1 MAVINTNVA
10 ATLTANAM
18 AQNERASTQAL
29 ERLSTGLRINSSAD
43 DAAGMAM
50 GNTMTAQVRG
60 LDMAVKN
67 ANDAISMIQTADG
80 ASIEIGDML
89 QRMRE
94 LAVQA
99 ANGTVTDAKSRI
111 SAADH

>member
-10 ATLTANAM
+10 ATLTANAL

-50 GNTMTAQVRG
+50 ANTMTAQMKG
-60 LDMAVKN
+60 LNMAVKN
-67 ANDAISMIQTADG
+67 ANDAISIASLAFLTAMFKPF
-80 ASIEIGDML
+80 I
-89 QRMRE
+89 
-94 LAVQA
+94 
-99 ANGTVTDAKSRI
+99 
-111 SAADH
+111 